1 VGIVRANYVPM
12 AAGAAAPASR
22 RRISRAMEYYTFR
35 PGADLEAAREPGGR
49 AARAWHTP
57 DGERV
62 SRREAAARV
71 EGWLRERGGEPAPRC
86 YRIVLSTRAV
96 ELTAADVAAT
106 LRRGLE
112 RGGRDSRALEQWA
125 YCRHDAGEHPHVH
138 VVALTDH
145 RGLNTADLAAM
156 RAVVEERERLR
167 ERERE
172 QALARDRALA
182 APEHDH
188 AMEDLW

>member
-1 VGIVRANYVPM
+1 
-12 AAGAAAPASR
+12 
-22 RRISRAMEYYTFR
+22 MEYYTFR
-35 PGADLEAAREPGGR
+35 PGADLEAARDEEGR
-49 AARAWHTP
+49 EAGRRPARSWHTAG
-57 DGERV
+57 GERV
-62 SRREAAARV
+62 SRREAAARI
-71 EGWLRERGGEPAPRC
+71 EGWLRERDGEPPPRC
-86 YRIVLSTRAV
+86 YRIVLSTKEV
-96 ELTAADVAAT
+96 ELTAEDVEAT

-112 RGGRDSRALEQWA
+112 RGGRDPRAREQWA

-172 QALARDRALA
+172 QALARDRAPA

-188 AMEDLW
+188 ALEGLW